1 MAGSSAWQAR
11 GQARAHGKVRRGVG
25 ASAGRPT
32 VRDEPGHPHHRASR
46 TSACAADRPRPRGRR
61 PPGGRVQVAGQRRA
75 AHRPSAPRPRPGRDV
90 RSHARPRCAHQHRAA
105 HRPRCAQ
112 RPGRTHP
119 VASAGGAHLPQ
130 HRTKP
135 RVASPPV
142 EAQAGNSTVR
152 GLTASPT
159 RACFRV
165 RARAHARVQRSF
177 GPTRLCA
184 GARGRHQSL
193 SHSIPAHA
201 GPAKHPAA
209 APRPPSSAPPRAR
222 ARADVRATRASV
234 HVARTALGHEAH
246 AR

>member
-11 GQARAHGKVRRGVG
+11 AQARAHGKVWRGVG

-61 PPGGRVQVAGQRRA
+61 PPGGRVQVAGQRCAARA
-75 AHRPSAPRPRPGRDV
+75 IEVGHG
-90 RSHARPRCAHQHRAA
+90 
-105 HRPRCAQ
+105 CAQ

-130 HRTKP
+130 HRTEP

-222 ARADVRATRASV
+222 ARADVRATRASA
-234 HVARTALGHEAH
+234 HVARTARGHEAH

>member
-1 MAGSSAWQAR
+1 MAGSSA
-11 GQARAHGKVRRGVG
+11 GQARAQAQAHGKVRRGVG

-32 VRDEPGHPHHRASR
+32 VRDEPGIHTTARRERQRAPRIALGHEAAARREAGSR
-46 TSACAADRPRPRGRR
+46 SGQCCAA
-61 PPGGRVQVAGQRRA
+61 RA
-75 AHRPSAPRPRPGRDV
+75 IEVGHG
-90 RSHARPRCAHQHRAA
+90 
-105 HRPRCAQ
+105 CAQ

-119 VASAGGAHLPQ
+119 VAAAGGAHLPQ
-130 HRTKP
+130 HRTEP

-201 GPAKHPAA
+201 GPARHPAA
-209 APRPPSSAPPRAR
+209 APRPPSSAPLRAR
-222 ARADVRATRASV
+222 ARADARATRASA
-234 HVARTALGHEAH
+234 HVARTALDHEAH
-246 AR
+246 AC